1 VKNTS
6 LVRGGGKKP
15 WKQKGT
21 GRARQG
27 SIRAS
32 HWVGGGKAMAP
43 KARDYFYRPPKKVRR
58 GALRAVL
65 SMRAREKSLIILDG
79 FSLDAPKSKKAFEV
93 LTKRLKLAE
102 ALVIDDRANTNLH
115 RSVRN
120 LAKFDVLPPEG
131 LNLES
136 VLRHKHLVL
145 TSAAAKAL
153 EGSLS

>member
-1 VKNTS
+1 
-6 LVRGGGKKP
+6 
-15 WKQKGT
+15 
-21 GRARQG
+21 
-27 SIRAS
+27 
-32 HWVGGGKAMAP
+32 MAP
-43 KARDYFYRPPKKVRR
+43 KSRDYFYRPPKKVRR
-58 GALRAVL
+58 GALRAAL
-65 SMRAREKSLIILDG
+65 SLRASEKKLIILDG
-79 FSLDAPKSKKAFEV
+79 FKLDAPKAKQAFET

-102 ALVIDDRANTNLH
+102 ALVIDEKGNENLH

-136 VLRHKHLVL
+136 VLRHKHLVI